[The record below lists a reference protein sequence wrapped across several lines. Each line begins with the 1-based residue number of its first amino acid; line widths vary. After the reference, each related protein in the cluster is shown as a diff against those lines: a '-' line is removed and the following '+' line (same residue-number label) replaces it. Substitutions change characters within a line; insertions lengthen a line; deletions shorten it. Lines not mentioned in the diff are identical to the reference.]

1 MSLIED
7 VFDLSKIQLNRIELS
22 LIMVLNQGDLMNEA
36 LSIYHF

>member
-22 LIMVLNQGDLMNEA
+22 YVMVLNLGDLMNEA
-36 LSIYHF
+36 LSMCHF